1 MTSSCLVFSCAVKGQ
16 HPVVGLGE
24 PRKTTAV
31 TRSNSE
37 RFNLLMWF
45 CVTGNYRE
53 QDQLWVGWTFTESW
67 VRMRT
72 KVSPTVK
79 G

>member
-1 MTSSCLVFSCAVKGQ
+1 MTSSCLDFSRAVKGQ
-16 HPVVGLGE
+16 HPVVGLGG

-37 RFNLLMWF
+37 RLNLLMWF

-53 QDQLWVGWTFTESW
+53 QDQLRVGWTRTEPW

-72 KVSPTVK
+72 KVSPSMK